1 MRKTGVETGPQAG
14 TGGSF
19 TPLSH
24 APAAASDRMGLLSI
38 FKRSNNAEAPT
49 AAAPDAVVAARSRAR
64 QRLIGA
70 AVLLG
75 IGVIG
80 FPLLFET
87 QPRPI
92 AVDIAIEIPRKEGA
106 PLLVLPPAAPTL
118 SPASAAVLAYPSV
131 APETDRPAARVPVPA
146 EIVERADDGGRDA
159 GAKAAAAA
167 AARAAAASATG
178 ATAAVAAKPAASK
191 PTAARP
197 ADDGARAQLLLN
209 GQPASAPAARVV
221 VQVGAF
227 SDADKLR
234 EARQKLEKLGLK
246 TYTQVVE
253 VDGAKRT
260 RVRVGPF
267 ETRADA
273 DKAAAR
279 IKAAG
284 LPVAILSL

>member
-1 MRKTGVETGPQAG
+1 
-14 TGGSF
+14 
-19 TPLSH
+19 
-24 APAAASDRMGLLSI
+24 MGLLSI
-38 FKRSNNAEAPT
+38 FKRFNDAQAPAAT
-49 AAAPDAVVAARSRAR
+49 APAAVAAARIRAR

-70 AVLLG
+70 TVLLS

-92 AVDIAIEIPRKEGA
+92 AVDIPIEIARKDG
-106 PLLVLPPAAPTL
+106 LPPLQLPAAGPALT
-118 SPASAAVLAYPSV
+118 PASAAVLAAEGT
-131 APETDRPAARVPVPA
+131 APDVDRLTARTATGAAPP
-146 EIVERADDGGRDA
+146 EIVDRAGDA
-159 GAKAAAAA
+159 GRETGLKAGDASAPQ
-167 AARAAAASATG
+167 RAAAVS
-178 ATAAVAAKPAASK
+178 VAAAPKPQAAASK
-191 PTAARP
+191 PAIARP
-197 ADDGARAQLLLN
+197 AEDGARAQALLN
-209 GQPASAPAARVV
+209 GQAASAPPARVV
-221 VQVGAF
+221 VQVGAY

-246 TYTQVVE
+246 TYTQVIE

-284 LPVAILSL
+284 LPVAVLNL

>member
-1 MRKTGVETGPQAG
+1 
-14 TGGSF
+14 
-19 TPLSH
+19 
-24 APAAASDRMGLLSI
+24 MGLLSF
-38 FKRSNNAEAPT
+38 FKRSNDAEAPAT
-49 AAAPDAVVAARSRAR
+49 AAPDAVAAARSRAR

-70 AVLLG
+70 TVLLG

-92 AVDIAIEIPRKEGA
+92 AVDIPIEIPRKDGVSPLALPA
-106 PLLVLPPAAPTL
+106 PGPAL
-118 SPASAAVLAYPSV
+118 SAASAAVRV
-131 APETDRPAARVPVPA
+131 AETAAPADARPPAPA
-146 EIVERADDGGRDA
+146 EIVERADDAGRELAAKPDA
-159 GAKAAAAA
+159 KPDAVAAPTK
-167 AARAAAASATG
+167 AAAASAV
-178 ATAAVAAKPAASK
+178 AAAKPAASK
-191 PTAARP
+191 PAAARSD
-197 ADDGARAQLLLN
+197 DDGARARALLE
-209 GQPASAPAARVV
+209 GQGASAPTARLV
-221 VQVGAF
+221 VQVGAY

-234 EARQKLEKLGLK
+234 EARQKLEKIGLK
-246 TYTQVVE
+246 TYTQVIE

-284 LPVAILSL
+284 LPVAILTL

>member
-1 MRKTGVETGPQAG
+1 
-14 TGGSF
+14 
-19 TPLSH
+19 
-24 APAAASDRMGLLSI
+24 MGLLSI
-38 FKRSNNAEAPT
+38 FKRSNDAEAPP
-49 AAAPDAVVAARSRAR
+49 AAAADAVAAARSRAR

-70 AVLLG
+70 TVLLG

-92 AVDIAIEIPRKEGA
+92 AVDIPIEIPRKDGA
-106 PLLVLPPAAPTL
+106 PPLVLPAPAPAL
-118 SPASAAVLAYPSV
+118 SPASAAVLVAEAP
-131 APETDRPAARVPVPA
+131 APEPGRAAPRSAAKTLPP
-146 EIVERADDGGRDA
+146 EIVERADDAGREPA
-159 GAKAAAAA
+159 AKAAAAPAPPRSTVA
-167 AARAAAASATG
+167 ASVSAAASASAAA
-178 ATAAVAAKPAASK
+178 ATKPPAAASK
-191 PTAARP
+191 PSAVRP
-197 ADDGARAQLLLN
+197 AEDGARAQALLN
-209 GQPASAPAARVV
+209 GQAGSAPVVRVV
-221 VQVGAF
+221 VQVGAY

-253 VDGAKRT
+253 VDGSKRT

>member
-1 MRKTGVETGPQAG
+1 
-14 TGGSF
+14 
-19 TPLSH
+19 
-24 APAAASDRMGLLSI
+24 MGLLSI
-38 FKRSNNAEAPT
+38 FKRSNDAEAP
-49 AAAPDAVVAARSRAR
+49 AAAAADAVAAARSRAR

-70 AVLLG
+70 TVLLG

-92 AVDIAIEIPRKEGA
+92 AVDIPIEIPRKDGA
-106 PLLVLPPAAPTL
+106 PPLVLPAPAPAL
-118 SPASAAVLAYPSV
+118 SPASAAVLAAEAPSPEAV
-131 APETDRPAARVPVPA
+131 RAAPRSATKAVPP
-146 EIVERADDGGRDA
+146 EIVERADDAGREPA
-159 GAKAAAAA
+159 AKAAAAPVPP
-167 AARAAAASATG
+167 R
-178 ATAAVAAKPAASK
+178 ATAAAPASAVAAPKPPAAASK
-191 PTAARP
+191 PTAVRP
-197 ADDGARAQLLLN
+197 AEDGARAQALLN
-209 GQPASAPAARVV
+209 GQAGSAPAVRVV
-221 VQVGAF
+221 VQVGAY

-253 VDGAKRT
+253 VDGSKRT

>member
-1 MRKTGVETGPQAG
+1 
-14 TGGSF
+14 
-19 TPLSH
+19 
-24 APAAASDRMGLLSI
+24 MGLLSI
-38 FKRSNNAEAPT
+38 FKRFNDAQAPAAT
-49 AAAPDAVVAARSRAR
+49 APAAVAAARIRAR

-70 AVLLG
+70 TVLLS

-92 AVDIAIEIPRKEGA
+92 AVDIPIEIARKDG
-106 PLLVLPPAAPTL
+106 LPPLQLPAAGPALT
-118 SPASAAVLAYPSV
+118 PASAAVLAAEGT
-131 APETDRPAARVPVPA
+131 APDADPLTATGAAPP
-146 EIVERADDGGRDA
+146 EIVDRAGDA
-159 GAKAAAAA
+159 GRETGLKAGDASAPQ
-167 AARAAAASATG
+167 RAAAVS
-178 ATAAVAAKPAASK
+178 VAAAPKPQAAASK
-191 PTAARP
+191 PAIARP
-197 ADDGARAQLLLN
+197 AEDGARAQALLN
-209 GQPASAPAARVV
+209 GQAASAPPARVV
-221 VQVGAF
+221 VQVGAY

-246 TYTQVVE
+246 TYTQVIE

-284 LPVAILSL
+284 LPVAVLNL

>member
-1 MRKTGVETGPQAG
+1 
-14 TGGSF
+14 
-19 TPLSH
+19 
-24 APAAASDRMGLLSI
+24 MGLLSI
-38 FKRSNNAEAPT
+38 FKRSNDAEAPT
-49 AAAPDAVVAARSRAR
+49 AAAPDAVAAARSRAR

-70 AVLLG
+70 TVLLG

-118 SPASAAVLAYPSV
+118 SPAPAAVLAAAPV
-131 APETDRPAARVPVPA
+131 APEAERPAVRSSAPA
-146 EIVERADDGGRDA
+146 EIVERADDGGHDA
-159 GAKAAAAA
+159 SAKAPAAAT
-167 AARAAAASATG
+167 ARAAAASATAAIGPVGPVGSVGPFGPVGATG
-178 ATAAVAAKPAASK
+178 ATAAAAAKPVASK

-209 GQPASAPAARVV
+209 GQPTSASTARVV
-221 VQVGAF
+221 VQVGAY

-234 EARQKLEKLGLK
+234 EARLKLEKLGLK

-267 ETRADA
+267 ETRVDA

>member
-1 MRKTGVETGPQAG
+1 
-14 TGGSF
+14 
-19 TPLSH
+19 
-24 APAAASDRMGLLSI
+24 MGLLSI
-38 FKRSNNAEAPT
+38 FKRSNDAEAPA
-49 AAAPDAVVAARSRAR
+49 AAAPDAVAAARSRAR

-70 AVLLG
+70 TVLLG

-92 AVDIAIEIPRKEGA
+92 AVDIPIEIPRKDGA
-106 PLLVLPPAAPTL
+106 PPLLLPAPASSAALAVKAAAAVPDGAAPRSDTR
-118 SPASAAVLAYPSV
+118 AALP
-131 APETDRPAARVPVPA
+131 
-146 EIVERADDGGRDA
+146 EIVERVDEADREPHAKPGAGSASARA
-159 GAKAAAAA
+159 GASSAAAAPKPP
-167 AARAAAASATG
+167 AAASR
-178 ATAAVAAKPAASK
+178 PA
-191 PTAARP
+191 PARP
-197 ADDGARAQLLLN
+197 VEDGARAQALLN
-209 GQPASAPAARVV
+209 GQAASAAAARVV
-221 VQVGAF
+221 VQVGAYG
-227 SDADKLR
+227 DADKLR

-267 ETRADA
+267 ESRADA

>member
-146 EIVERADDGGRDA
+146 EIVERADDGGREA
-159 GAKAAAAA
+159 GAKAAAA
-167 AARAAAASATG
+167 RATAASAT
-178 ATAAVAAKPAASK
+178 AAPKPAASR
-191 PTAARP
+191 PMAARP
-197 ADDGARAQLLLN
+197 ADDGARAQSLLN
-209 GQPASAPAARVV
+209 DQPASAPAARVV
-221 VQVGAF
+221 VQVGAY

-267 ETRADA
+267 ESRADA

>member
-1 MRKTGVETGPQAG
+1 
-14 TGGSF
+14 
-19 TPLSH
+19 
-24 APAAASDRMGLLSI
+24 MGLLSI
-38 FKRSNNAEAPT
+38 FKRSNDAEAPA
-49 AAAPDAVVAARSRAR
+49 AAAPDAVAAARSRAR

-70 AVLLG
+70 TVLLG

-92 AVDIAIEIPRKEGA
+92 AVDIPIEIPRKDGA
-106 PLLVLPPAAPTL
+106 PPLVLPAPAPAL
-118 SPASAAVLAYPSV
+118 SSASAAVLAADAAANDRDRAALRSMPKA
-131 APETDRPAARVPVPA
+131 APP
-146 EIVERADDGGRDA
+146 EIVERADDAGREPDAKAQVSSVPVRGGA
-159 GAKAAAAA
+159 ISAAASPAAAA
-167 AARAAAASATG
+167 
-178 ATAAVAAKPAASK
+178 KPPPAASK
-191 PTAARP
+191 PAVARP
-197 ADDGARAQLLLN
+197 AEDGARAQALLN
-209 GQPASAPAARVV
+209 GQAASAPAARVV
-221 VQVGAF
+221 VQVGAY

>member
-1 MRKTGVETGPQAG
+1 
-14 TGGSF
+14 
-19 TPLSH
+19 
-24 APAAASDRMGLLSI
+24 MGLLSI
-38 FKRSNNAEAPT
+38 FKRSNDAEAPA
-49 AAAPDAVVAARSRAR
+49 AAAPDAVAAARSRAR

-70 AVLLG
+70 TVLLG

-87 QPRPI
+87 QPRPV
-92 AVDIAIEIPRKEGA
+92 AVDIPIEIPRKDGA
-106 PLLVLPPAAPTL
+106 PPLVLPAPAPAL
-118 SPASAAVLAYPSV
+118 SPASAAVLAAEST
-131 APETDRPAARVPVPA
+131 APESDRSAPRGGPKAAPV
-146 EIVERADDGGRDA
+146 EIVERAEDAGREL
-159 GAKAAAAA
+159 GAKAASAPSRAATAPAAA
-167 AARAAAASATG
+167 TP
-178 ATAAVAAKPAASK
+178 KPQAAASK
-191 PTAARP
+191 PAPTRP
-197 ADDGARAQLLLN
+197 AEDGARAQSLLN
-209 GQPASAPAARVV
+209 GQAASAPANRLV
-221 VQVGAF
+221 VQVGAY

-284 LPVAILSL
+284 LPVAIFSL